1 MKRLL
6 IALAVLFCAP
16 VWAEGLSVEE
26 AWVRMVPPV
35 SPNTAGYLV
44 LHNAG
49 EQGRELVAVTSDVAS
64 AVEMHTVVE
73 QDGATMMQQLHKI
86 AVPADDCVLFEPGG
100 NHIMFI
106 GLKQPLQEGDSVTLT
121 LEFNDG
127 EALTVT
133 LPVQRG
139 QGESHQHHQHH

>member
-16 VWAEGLSVEE
+16 VLAEGLSVEE

-35 SPNTAGYLV
+35 SPNTAGYLM
-44 LHNAG
+44 LNNAG
-49 EQGRELVAVTSDVAS
+49 QNARELVAVSSDVAS

-73 QDGATMMQQLHKI
+73 QDGATSMQQLHSI
-86 AVPADDCVLFEPGG
+86 TVPADDCVLFEPGG

-106 GLKQPLQEGDSVTLT
+106 GLKQPLIEGDSVSLT
-121 LEFNDG
+121 LKFKDG
-127 EALTVT
+127 ETLAVM

-139 QGESHQHHQHH
+139 QGDSHQHHQHH